1 MFKYY
6 LILFFILR
14 ILVIGYIAYLFW
26 REKSI
31 ILRTIFGSIAALLF
45 LQLGVAFLNQPLL
58 EALRVKAPFLPI
70 LNPLAYLAALLTVDI
85 LLQRHSRL
93 SQASQLLTSIR
104 DHLAEG
110 IFRHQIT
117 LQAPDHPVVVDSAGL
132 DDYHV
137 GEPPDARTLLVAHQH
152 GITLNHRAR
161 LITPED
167 FQRFD
172 YILAMDR
179 SNLRKLQKLV
189 RQHSIANPPEIRLIR
204 DFDPKCRILI
214 TAPWRILK
222 RSTRP

>member
-1 MFKYY
+1 
-6 LILFFILR
+6 
-14 ILVIGYIAYLFW
+14 VPG
-26 REKSI
+26 
-31 ILRTIFGSIAALLF
+31 
-45 LQLGVAFLNQPLL
+45 Q
-58 EALRVKAPFLPI
+58 
-70 LNPLAYLAALLTVDI
+70 
-85 LLQRHSRL
+85 H
-93 SQASQLLTSIR
+93 
-104 DHLAEG
+104 
-110 IFRHQIT
+110 
-117 LQAPDHPVVVDSAGL
+117 SAGL

-204 DFDPKCRILI
+204 DFDPQPESGEVPDPYYGTLEDFEAVYQTLDRSIRHFIDFLLN
-214 TAPWRILK
+214 TAD
-222 RSTRP
+222 RPANSQHR